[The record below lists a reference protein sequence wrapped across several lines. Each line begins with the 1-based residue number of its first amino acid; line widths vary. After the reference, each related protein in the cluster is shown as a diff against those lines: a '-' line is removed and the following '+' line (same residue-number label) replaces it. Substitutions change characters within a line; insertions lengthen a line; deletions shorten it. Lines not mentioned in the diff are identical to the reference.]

1 MRITLIGCLLVAAT
15 ASPAMSAER
24 AETITNELASVGENA
39 SAVSETAV
47 KPAPEADRKICK
59 RLEASYSHASDRVCL
74 TKSDWKKVEEQ
85 AR

>member
-1 MRITLIGCLLVAAT
+1 MRIALIGCLLVAAA

-24 AETITNELASVGENA
+24 AVTVTNEGASAGENS
-39 SAVSETAV
+39 SAVSDTAA

-85 AR
+85 NR